1 MKIKIWELALL
12 MALVLSIL
20 WGALL
25 EQGQRELEGK
35 LVRFHILANSD
46 SPEDRALKLYVR
58 DRVWAELRLLFQGEE
73 SRAQAEARIAENL
86 DEITNI
92 ARQAVADRGEN
103 HAVSAHL
110 TRERYPTRAYESF
123 TLPAG
128 VYHSLRLEIGA
139 ARGENWWCV
148 VFPPICIQA
157 VAGEFETALEAAG
170 LSEGEIALIREG
182 EEGYAVRFWV
192 LELIDGVRGVFG

>member
-1 MKIKIWELALL
+1 MKIKLWELALL
-12 MALVLSIL
+12 MALILSIL

-35 LVRFHILANSD
+35 LVRFHVLANSD
-46 SPEDRALKLYVR
+46 SPEDRELKLYVR
-58 DRVWAELRLLFQGEE
+58 DRVWAELRLLFPAGE
-73 SRAQAEARIAENL
+73 SRAQAEVRIAEHL
-86 DEITNI
+86 DEIAEI
-92 ARQAVADRGEN
+92 ARQAVADRGGDY
-103 HAVSAHL
+103 AVSAYL
-110 TRERYPTRAYESF
+110 TRERYPTHAYESF

-128 VYHSLRLEIGA
+128 VYHSLRLEIGDA
-139 ARGENWWCV
+139 QGENWWCV

-157 VAGEFETALEAAG
+157 VAGELEIALEAAG

-182 EEGYAVRFWV
+182 ESGYALRFWV